1 MRKRIS
7 AAAGLAAL
15 ALTATACAGG
25 GTSTPKADAGAGTKS
40 GGTSSS
46 SAGGTELAVP
56 TGPVTITFEEAMTIG
71 TLKPAMDKLV
81 SDFQA
86 KYPNIT
92 VKLQGEPDYA
102 TMYTKEKAEVQAGNA
117 PTIGQAY
124 ESWASYFQSSGVL
137 SPISE
142 LAGTD
147 SPAAM
152 STFYKGIQDDLK
164 LPDGKTWMW
173 PFNKSVLILFYNA
186 DLMAKD
192 GQSEPKTWDD
202 YASVMKA
209 VSKDGVTGSTIDP
222 GSATAAAFGTQWFEI
237 LARANGAALYDKD
250 GTPHLNDPNV
260 VKALQYMKDL
270 KDAGALATGKNY
282 PGETALGA
290 QKGVFDISS
299 AAGYGFENKTVGGKF
314 KLNITALP
322 AGPAGAVN
330 ELTGTN
336 IVVFK
341 SASADQ
347 KAAAW
352 AFLKFITSPEE
363 QAGWAATSGY
373 LPVTSQA
380 LSQPALQDFVAK
392 NPYETAAVS
401 ELDTAFALPGFSWI
415 FKCQGYEATAI
426 QEALENGKQPS
437 DALNTAQSACAAAKA
452 QG

>member
-1 MRKRIS
+1 MRTRIAAT
-7 AAAGLAAL
+7 AAALSAL
-15 ALTATACAGG
+15 ALTTTACAGG
-25 GTSTPKADAGAGTKS
+25 GTSTPKAGAP
-40 GGTSSS
+40 S
-46 SAGGTELAVP
+46 SAATTGTEMAVP
-56 TGPVTITFEEAMTIG
+56 TGPVTISFEEAMTIG
-71 TLKPAMDKLV
+71 TLKPSMDKLV
-81 SDFQA
+81 KDFEA

-92 VKLQGEPDYA
+92 VTLQGEPDYA

-137 SPISE
+137 TPISD

-147 SPAAM
+147 TPAQM
-152 STFYKGIQDDLK
+152 STFYKGIQKDLA
-164 LPDGKTWMW
+164 LSDGRTWMW
-173 PFNKSVLILFYNA
+173 PFNKSVLILFYNS
-186 DLMAKD
+186 DLLKAD
-192 GQSEPKTWDD
+192 GQTLPTSWDD
-202 YASVMKA
+202 YAKVMKA
-209 VSKDGVTGSTIDP
+209 VSTGGVTGSTIDP

-237 LARANGAALYDKD
+237 LSKANGAALYDKD
-250 GTPHLNDPNV
+250 GTPHLADDGS

-290 QKGVFDISS
+290 QKGMFDISS

-314 KLNITALP
+314 ALGISALP
-322 AGPAGAVN
+322 SGSAGAVN

-352 AFLKFITSPEE
+352 AFLKFITSPDE
-363 QAGWAATSGY
+363 QAGWASTSGY
-373 LPVTSQA
+373 LPVTAQA
-380 LSQPALQDFVAK
+380 LPQMQDFIAK

-401 ELDTAFALPGFSWI
+401 ELDTAFALPGFPWI

-426 QEALENGKQPS
+426 QDVLQNGKAPA

>member
-1 MRKRIS
+1 MRKRIT

-25 GTSTPKADAGAGTKS
+25 GTSTPKS
-40 GGTSSS
+40 GSGSSS
-46 SAGGTELAVP
+46 SSVSGKELAVP

-71 TLKPAMDKLV
+71 TLKPSMEKLV

-92 VKLQGEPDYA
+92 VKLQGDPDYG

-124 ESWASYFQSSGVL
+124 ESWASYFQSAGKLV
-137 SPISE
+137 PISD

-147 SPAAM
+147 TPPEM
-152 STFYKGIQDDLK
+152 STFYKGIQNDMK

-186 DLMAKD
+186 DMLAKA
-192 GQSEPKTWDD
+192 GQTEPKTWDD
-202 YASVMKA
+202 YAAVMKA

-222 GSATAAAFGTQWFEI
+222 GSASGAAFGTQWFEI
-237 LARANGAALYDKD
+237 LAAANGAKLYDAD
-250 GTPHLNDPNV
+250 GTPHLTDPGV

-290 QKGVFDISS
+290 QKGAFDISS

-314 KLNITALP
+314 KLGISALP
-322 AGPAGAVN
+322 AGPSGAVN

-336 IVVFK
+336 IVMFTG
-341 SASADQ
+341 ASADQ
-347 KAAAW
+347 KAAAY
-352 AFLKFITSPEE
+352 AFMKFITSPAE
-363 QAGWAATSGY
+363 QAQWASTSGY

-380 LSQPALQDFVAK
+380 LSDPVLQAFVAK

-401 ELDTAFALPGFSWI
+401 ELDTAFTLPGFSWI
-415 FKCQGYEATAI
+415 FKCQGFEATAI
-426 QEALENGKQPS
+426 QEVLDNGKQPS
-437 DALNTAQSACAAAKA
+437 DALNEAQTGCAAAKA

>member
-1 MRKRIS
+1 MRKRIT

-15 ALTATACAGG
+15 ALATTACAGG
-25 GTSTPKADAGAGTKS
+25 GTSTPKTSDAAASSGAKS
-40 GGTSSS
+40 TGS
-46 SAGGTELAVP
+46 GTELAVP
-56 TGPVTITFEEAMTIG
+56 TTPVTITFEEAMTIG
-71 TLKPAMDKLV
+71 TLKPAMEKLV

-92 VKLQGEPDYA
+92 VKLQGDPDYA

-124 ESWASYFQSSGVL
+124 ESWASYFQSAGKLV
-137 SPISE
+137 PIAD

-147 SPAAM
+147 TPAEM
-152 STFYKGIQDDLK
+152 STFYKGIQADMK

-173 PFNKSVLILFYNA
+173 PFNKSVLILFANA
-186 DLMAKD
+186 DLLAKD

-202 YASVMKA
+202 YANVMKA

-222 GSATAAAFGTQWFEI
+222 GSAGGAAFGTQWFEI
-237 LARANGAALYDKD
+237 LAKADGATLYGAD
-250 GTPHLNDPNV
+250 GTPHLSDPGV

-270 KDAGALATGKNY
+270 KDANALATGKNY

-314 KLNITALP
+314 KLAISALP
-322 AGPAGAVN
+322 AGPSGAVN

-336 IVVFK
+336 IVMF
-341 SASADQ
+341 SGASADQ

-352 AFLKFITSPEE
+352 AFLKFITTPAE
-363 QAGWAATSGY
+363 QAGWGATSGY
-373 LPVTSQA
+373 LPVTGQA
-380 LSQPALQDFVAK
+380 LSDPVMQDFVAK
-392 NPYETAAVS
+392 NPYETAATS

-426 QEALENGKQPS
+426 QEALENGKAPS

>member
-1 MRKRIS
+1 MRKRIT

-25 GTSTPKADAGAGTKS
+25 GTSTPKAAAGSPAKS
-40 GGTSSS
+40 GGS
-46 SAGGTELAVP
+46 GTELAVP

-71 TLKPAMDKLV
+71 TLKPAMEKLV

-92 VKLQGEPDYA
+92 VKLQGDPDYA

-124 ESWASYFQSSGVL
+124 ESWASYFQSAGKLV
-137 SPISE
+137 PISD

-147 SPAAM
+147 SPAEM
-152 STFYKGIQDDLK
+152 STFYKGIQADMK

-186 DLMAKD
+186 DLLAKD
-192 GQSEPKTWDD
+192 NQSEPKTWDD
-202 YASVMKA
+202 YANVMKA
-209 VSKDGVTGSTIDP
+209 VSTGGVTGSTIDP
-222 GSATAAAFGTQWFEI
+222 GSASGAAFGTQWFEI
-237 LARANGAALYDKD
+237 LAKANGATLYGAD
-250 GTPHLNDPNV
+250 GTPHLSDPGV

-270 KDAGALATGKNY
+270 KDANALATGKNY

-290 QKGVFDISS
+290 QKGMFDISS

-314 KLNITALP
+314 KLGITALP
-322 AGPAGAVN
+322 AGPSGAAN

-336 IVVFK
+336 IVMF
-341 SASADQ
+341 SGATADQ

-352 AFLKFITSPEE
+352 AFLKFITTPAE
-363 QAGWAATSGY
+363 QAQWAATSGY
-373 LPVTSQA
+373 LPVTGQA
-380 LSQPALQDFVAK
+380 LSDPVMQAFVAK

>member
-1 MRKRIS
+1 MRKRIT

-15 ALTATACAGG
+15 ALATTACAGG
-25 GTSTPKADAGAGTKS
+25 GTSTPKTGTAADSK
-40 GGTSSS
+40 
-46 SAGGTELAVP
+46 AGGAELAVP

-71 TLKPAMDKLV
+71 TLKPAMEKLV
-81 SDFQA
+81 SDFHA

-92 VKLQGEPDYA
+92 VTLQGDPDYA

-124 ESWASYFQSSGVL
+124 ESWASYFQSAGKLV
-137 SPISE
+137 PISD

-152 STFYKGIQDDLK
+152 STFYKGIQSDMK

-186 DLMAKD
+186 DLLAKD
-192 GQSEPKTWDD
+192 NQTEPKTWDD
-202 YASVMKA
+202 YANVMKA
-209 VSKDGVTGSTIDP
+209 VSTGGVTGSTIDP
-222 GSATAAAFGTQWFEI
+222 GSASGAAFGTQWFEI
-237 LARANGAALYDKD
+237 LAKANGATLYDAD
-250 GTPHLNDPNV
+250 GTPHLSDPGV

-270 KDAGALATGKNY
+270 KDANALATGKNY

-290 QKGVFDISS
+290 QKGMFDISS

-314 KLNITALP
+314 KLGITALP
-322 AGPAGAVN
+322 SGPSGAAN

-336 IVVFK
+336 IVMF
-341 SASADQ
+341 SGATADQ

-352 AFLKFITSPEE
+352 AFLKFITTPAE
-363 QAGWAATSGY
+363 QAQWAATSGY
-373 LPVTSQA
+373 LPVTGQA
-380 LSQPALQDFVAK
+380 LSDPVMQAFVAK

-437 DALNTAQSACAAAKA
+437 DALNTAQSACAAAKS

>member
-1 MRKRIS
+1 MRTRIS
-7 AAAGLAAL
+7 AAAACAAI

-25 GTSTPKADAGAGTKS
+25 GTSTPKAATAPASTS
-40 GGTSSS
+40 GK
-46 SAGGTELAVP
+46 ELAVP

-71 TLKPAMDKLV
+71 TLKPSMEKLV
-81 SDFQA
+81 KDFEA

-92 VKLQGEPDYA
+92 VNLQGDPDYA

-124 ESWASYFQSSGVL
+124 ESWASYFQASGVL
-137 SPISE
+137 TPISE

-147 SPAAM
+147 TPAQM
-152 STFYKGIQDDLK
+152 GTFYKGIQKDMA
-164 LPDGKTWMW
+164 LPDGHTWMW
-173 PFNKSVLILFYNA
+173 PFNKSVLILFYNS
-186 DLMAKD
+186 DLMKAD
-192 GQSEPKTWDD
+192 GQSVPATWDD
-202 YASVMKA
+202 YAKVMKA
-209 VSKDGVTGSTIDP
+209 TSVNGVTGSTIDP

-237 LARANGAALYDKD
+237 LAKSNGAVLYDKD
-250 GTPHLNDPNV
+250 GAPHLTDDGV

-290 QKGVFDISS
+290 QKGMFDISS
-299 AAGYGFENKTVGGKF
+299 AAGYGFEKKTVGDKF
-314 KLNITALP
+314 ALGISALP
-322 AGPAGAVN
+322 TGSAGAVN

-341 SASADQ
+341 SATADQ

-363 QAGWAATSGY
+363 QAGWASTSGY
-373 LPVTSQA
+373 LPVTADA
-380 LSQPALQDFVAK
+380 LPKMQDFIAK

-401 ELDTAFALPGFSWI
+401 QLDTAFTLPGYSWI
-415 FKCQGYEATAI
+415 FKCQGFEATAI
-426 QEALENGKQPS
+426 QDTLENGKAPA
-437 DALNTAQSACAAAKA
+437 DALNAAQTACAAAKA

>member
-1 MRKRIS
+1 MRNRL
-7 AAAGLAAL
+7 AATAALAAL

-25 GTSTPKADAGAGTKS
+25 GTSTPKAATPSGASSS
-40 GGTSSS
+40 GGR
-46 SAGGTELAVP
+46 ELAVP
-56 TGPVTITFEEAMTIG
+56 TGKVTITFEEAMTIG
-71 TLKPAMDKLV
+71 TLKPSMDKLV
-81 SDFQA
+81 SDFEA

-92 VKLQGEPDYA
+92 VTLQGDPDYA

-147 SPAAM
+147 TPPQM
-152 STFYKGIQDDLK
+152 STFYKGIQQDMS
-164 LPDGKTWMW
+164 LPDGHTWMW
-173 PFNKSVLILFYNA
+173 PFNKSVLIMFYNA
-186 DLMAKD
+186 DLLKAD
-192 GQSEPKTWDD
+192 GQTMPADWDD
-202 YASVMKA
+202 YAKVMKA
-209 VSKDGVTGSTIDP
+209 VSTGGVTGSTVDP
-222 GSATAAAFGTQWFEI
+222 GSATAAAYGTQWFEI
-237 LARANGAALYDKD
+237 LAKANGATLYDKD
-250 GTPHLNDPNV
+250 GTSHLTDAGV

-290 QKGVFDISS
+290 QKGMFDISS

-314 KLNITALP
+314 NLGISALP
-322 AGPAGAVN
+322 SGASGAVN

-363 QAGWAATSGY
+363 QAGWASTSGY

-380 LSQPALQDFVAK
+380 LPQMQDFVSK

-401 ELDTAFALPGFSWI
+401 ELDTAFTLPAFSWI

-426 QEALENGKQPS
+426 QDALENGKAPA
-437 DALNTAQSACAAAKA
+437 DALATAQTACAAAKA

>member
-1 MRKRIS
+1 MGKRIT
-7 AAAGLAAL
+7 AAAGLAAI

-25 GTSTPKADAGAGTKS
+25 GASTPKSDNTGAKS
-40 GGTSSS
+40 SGS
-46 SAGGTELAVP
+46 GTELAVP

-92 VKLQGEPDYA
+92 VKLQGDPDYA

-124 ESWASYFQSSGVL
+124 ESWADYFQSAGKLV
-137 SPISE
+137 PISD

-147 SPAAM
+147 TPAEM
-152 STFYKGIQDDLK
+152 STFYKGIQADMK

-173 PFNKSVLILFYNA
+173 PFNKSVLILFANA
-186 DLMAKD
+186 DLLAQA

-202 YASVMKA
+202 YATAMKA
-209 VSKDGVTGSTIDP
+209 VSKNGVTGSTIDP
-222 GSATAAAFGTQWFEI
+222 GSATGAAFGTQWFEI
-237 LARANGAALYDKD
+237 LARANGANLYDAD
-250 GTPHLNDPNV
+250 GTPHLSDPGV
-260 VKALQYMKDL
+260 IKALQYMKDL
-270 KDAGALATGKNY
+270 KDANALATGKNY

-314 KLNITALP
+314 KLDISALP
-322 AGPAGAVN
+322 SGPSGAVN

-336 IVVFK
+336 IVMF
-341 SASADQ
+341 SGASADQ

-352 AFLKFITSPEE
+352 AFLKFITTPAE
-363 QAGWAATSGY
+363 QAQWAATSGY

-380 LSQPALQDFVAK
+380 MTDPVMQAFVAK

-401 ELDTAFALPGFSWI
+401 ELDTAFTLPGFDWI

-426 QEALENGKQPS
+426 QEVLENGKQPS
-437 DALNTAQSACAAAKA
+437 DALNTAQGACTAAKA

>member
-1 MRKRIS
+1 MRKRIT

-15 ALTATACAGG
+15 ALATTACAGG
-25 GTSTPKADAGAGTKS
+25 GTSTPKSDAGTSAKAGGS
-40 GGTSSS
+40 
-46 SAGGTELAVP
+46 GTELAVP

-92 VKLQGEPDYA
+92 VKLQGDPDYG

-124 ESWASYFQSSGVL
+124 ESWASYFQSAGKLV
-137 SPISE
+137 PISE

-147 SPAAM
+147 SPAEM
-152 STFYKGIQDDLK
+152 STFYKGIQTDMK

-173 PFNKSVLILFYNA
+173 PFNKSVLILFANA
-186 DLMAKD
+186 DLLAKD

-209 VSKDGVTGSTIDP
+209 VSTNGVTGSTIDP
-222 GSATAAAFGTQWFEI
+222 GSATGATFGTQWFEI
-237 LARANGAALYDKD
+237 LARANGATLYDTD
-250 GTPHLNDPNV
+250 GTPHLTDPGV

-270 KDAGALATGKNY
+270 KDANDLATGKNY

-314 KLNITALP
+314 KLDITALP
-322 AGPAGAVN
+322 SGPSGAVN

-336 IVVFK
+336 IVMF
-341 SASADQ
+341 SGASADQ

-352 AFLKFITSPEE
+352 AFMKFITSPAE
-363 QAGWAATSGY
+363 QAQWAATSGY

-380 LSQPALQDFVAK
+380 LSDPVMQAFVAK

-415 FKCQGYEATAI
+415 FKCQGFESTAI
-426 QEALENGKQPS
+426 QEALENGKQPA
-437 DALNTAQSACAAAKA
+437 DALNAAQSGCAAAKA